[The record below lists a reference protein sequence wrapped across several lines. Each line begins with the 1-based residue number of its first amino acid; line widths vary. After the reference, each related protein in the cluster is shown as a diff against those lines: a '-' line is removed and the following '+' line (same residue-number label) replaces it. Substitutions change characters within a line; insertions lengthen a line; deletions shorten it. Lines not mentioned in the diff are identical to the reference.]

1 MVTGAAKLNENK
13 AGLQRQRLMAW
24 PATKSD
30 ELRGTLWRSTDMS
43 TATECGG
50 VTPWGGGTPAKN
62 GAKAAQRCSDIAP
75 VIVNWE
81 LGVLRRRKQIYERV
95 RSTRAAPLASARPC
109 APSTSRSTV

>member
-50 VTPWGGGTPAKN
+50 VSTPCGAAGPPPKTVRRLRN
-62 GAKAAQRCSDIAP
+62 GAA
-75 VIVNWE
+75 
-81 LGVLRRRKQIYERV
+81 
-95 RSTRAAPLASARPC
+95 T
-109 APSTSRSTV
+109 